1 MKNVYIRFAY
11 FVAIGILLLLL
22 VFLFLKKEQ
31 RKKRFSELPE
41 FFYTE
46 VDGYINA
53 TTNLSQAEGYAIFI
67 FNPGCEACQMEAK
80 DISDNI
86 ELFDDNC
93 LLFLSPDSLSRI
105 ESFMIEN
112 QLHERENV
120 LYGQVNMDT
129 IDAKLGKAAI
139 PWSFVFNKNK
149 KLVKSGVF
157 VTSSE
162 LEKLF
167 LKQ

>member
-1 MKNVYIRFAY
+1 MSFYYKLTY
-11 FVAIGILLLLL
+11 FISIGIIVIFIVLLY
-22 VFLFLKKEQ
+22 FKKAE
-31 RKKRFSELPE
+31 RNKHYSTLPE
-41 FFYTE
+41 FSYTE
-46 VDGYINA
+46 VDGFKNT

-80 DISDNI
+80 DLLNNI

-105 ESFMIEN
+105 KSFMIDY
-112 QLHERENV
+112 QLYEKENV
-120 LYGQVNMDT
+120 LFGNVNMDT
-129 IDAKLGKAAI
+129 IDAKFGKAAI
-139 PWSFVFNKNK
+139 PWSFVYNKNK
-149 KLVKSGVF
+149 KLVKSGIF

-167 LKQ
+167 SK

>member
-1 MKNVYIRFAY
+1 MY
-11 FVAIGILLLLL
+11 F
-22 VFLFLKKEQ
+22 KKAE
-31 RKKRFSELPE
+31 RKKHYKTLPE
-41 FFYTE
+41 FSYKE
-46 VDGYINA
+46 VDGYKNNTIN
-53 TTNLSQAEGYAIFI
+53 LPQVEGYAIFI
-67 FNPGCEACQMEAK
+67 FNPCCEACQMEAK

-105 ESFMIEN
+105 KSFMIDC
-112 QLHERENV
+112 QLYEKENV
-120 LYGQVNMDT
+120 LFGNVNLDT
-129 IDAKLGKAAI
+129 IDVKFGKSAI
-139 PWSFVFNKNK
+139 PWSFVYNKNK
-149 KLVKSGVF
+149 KLVKSGIF

>member
-11 FVAIGILLLLL
+11 FGATGILVLLL
-22 VFLFLKKEQ
+22 VFLFFKKGE

-46 VDGYINA
+46 IDGYKNT
-53 TTNLSQAEGYAIFI
+53 TTNLPQAEGYAIFI

-105 ESFMIEN
+105 KSFMIDC
-112 QLHERENV
+112 QLYEKENV
-120 LYGQVNMDT
+120 LFGNVNLDT
-129 IDAKLGKAAI
+129 IDARFGKSAI
-139 PWSFVFNKNK
+139 PWLFVYNKNK
-149 KLVKSGVF
+149 RLIKSEIF
-157 VTSSE
+157 VTPSE

-167 LKQ
+167 SK

>member
-1 MKNVYIRFAY
+1 MY
-11 FVAIGILLLLL
+11 F
-22 VFLFLKKEQ
+22 KKAE
-31 RKKRFSELPE
+31 RKKHYKTLPE
-41 FFYTE
+41 FSYKE
-46 VDGYINA
+46 VDGYKNTTIN
-53 TTNLSQAEGYAIFI
+53 LPQVEGYAIFI

-105 ESFMIEN
+105 KSFMIDC
-112 QLHERENV
+112 QLYEKENV
-120 LYGQVNMDT
+120 LFGNVNLDT
-129 IDAKLGKAAI
+129 IDVKFGKSAI
-139 PWSFVFNKNK
+139 PWSFVYNKNK
-149 KLVKSGVF
+149 KLVKSGIF